1 MPASRWKPLA
11 VPTRRRAAGST
22 LQSASADYPVGANS
36 LWAWPAVRLAPVS
49 CTLLLAVMANGCANQ
64 SSTVARSPSTSVEL
78 PGAQAE
84 HRVSSRA
91 DRLRDL
97 SGHGAPP
104 AQRLERTPTAD
115 TSTRAF
121 GPASMQQ
128 SVQPPESTDEPDPGA
143 VIDWLLKQTR

>member
-11 VPTRRRAAGST
+11 VS
-22 LQSASADYPVGANS
+22 
-36 LWAWPAVRLAPVS
+36 LAPVS

-64 SSTVARSPSTSVEL
+64 SSTLARRPSTSVEL
-78 PGAQAE
+78 PGAEAE
-84 HRVSSRA
+84 HRVSSGA

-104 AQRLERTPTAD
+104 AQLLERSPTAD
-115 TSTRAF
+115 TPTRAF

-128 SVQPPESTDEPDPGA
+128 SAQPSDRTDEPDPGA

>member
-1 MPASRWKPLA
+1 MPASRWKP
-11 VPTRRRAAGST
+11 V
-22 LQSASADYPVGANS
+22 
-36 LWAWPAVRLAPVS
+36 AVRLAPVS

-64 SSTVARSPSTSVEL
+64 SSTAARSPSTSVEL

-104 AQRLERTPTAD
+104 AELLERSPTAD
-115 TSTRAF
+115 TPTRAF
-121 GPASMQQ
+121 APVSMQQ
-128 SVQPPESTDEPDPGA
+128 SAQPSESTDEPDPGA

>member
-1 MPASRWKPLA
+1 
-11 VPTRRRAAGST
+11 
-22 LQSASADYPVGANS
+22 
-36 LWAWPAVRLAPVS
+36 
-49 CTLLLAVMANGCANQ
+49 MANGCANQ
-64 SSTVARSPSTSVEL
+64 SSTAARRPFTSAEL

-104 AQRLERTPTAD
+104 AQLPERSPTAD
-115 TSTRAF
+115 TPTRPF
-121 GPASMQQ
+121 GPASIQQ
-128 SVQPPESTDEPDPGA
+128 SAQPPESTDEPDPGA